1 MPDELAGL
9 SSEILSK
16 PEMAHVLFT
25 DVVGYSRLPSD
36 EQPGLLRQLRQ
47 AVRNSSEYNRAHNSQ
62 TLISLPTGDGMALVF
77 FDSDVCAPVRAAVE
91 ISNALRESN
100 GVPVRIG
107 LHTGLVYRV
116 PDING
121 AENVS
126 GAGINFAQRVMD
138 CGDAGHILMS
148 QVHASFLCEFD
159 ALRPHLHD
167 LGEAEVK
174 HGVRLQLVN
183 YFDGTAGR
191 ASRPA
196 KLSSVGKAVSP
207 ATDRKTSS
215 LCAGAKVALIYKRN
229 VEPDATLLHSLD
241 AELTKRGC
249 EVF

>member
-1 MPDELAGL
+1 MGEESAPFTLEPP
-9 SSEILSK
+9 SK

-36 EQPGLLRQLRQ
+36 EQPGLIQQLRQ
-47 AVRNSSEYNRAHNSQ
+47 AVRNSIEYNRAHDNHS
-62 TLISLPTGDGMALVF
+62 LICLPTGDGMALVF

-91 ISNALRESN
+91 ISLALRN
-100 GVPVRIG
+100 GKGVTVRMG

-148 QVHASFLCEFD
+148 QVHASFLCEFE
-159 ALRPHLHD
+159 AIRPHLQD

-174 HGVRLQLVN
+174 HGMQLHLVN
-183 YFDGTAGR
+183 YFDGQAGQS
-191 ASRPA
+191 SRPS
-196 KLSSVGKAVSP
+196 KLTNATNVDLHATREKAES
-207 ATDRKTSS
+207 
-215 LCAGAKVALIYKRN
+215 CAGVKVALIYKRN
-229 VEPDATLLHSLD
+229 VEPDGTLL
-241 AELTKRGC
+241 
-249 EVF
+249 